1 MFLPSTSRKWNR
13 EPERKTRKTKGEQ
26 GLVPGVENVITES
39 SLTSYSGCLCL
50 TWLQN
55 WASWLDSGWRLSLS
69 ALDCLLLRSNG
80 ISFTSFSVLLLTV
93 SHAAHSGWH
102 QVLYA
107 EWLILA
113 LNSWSP
119 AATHLQSAGMTDV
132 CYRYRW
138 APSHFFLVVPR
149 AMFVV
154 IWEIRTGS
162 VYTGSQN
169 LGSVGHVSLHL
180 CNCSN

>member
-39 SLTSYSGCLCL
+39 SLISYSGCLCL

-80 ISFTSFSVLLLTV
+80 ISFTSSSVLLLTV
-93 SHAAHSGWH
+93 SHVAQAGVKYSTLNDWYWPWIPDPPLPPTSKVLGW
-102 QVLYA
+102 
-107 EWLILA
+107 
-113 LNSWSP
+113 P
-119 AATHLQSAGMTDV
+119 TCATATAG
-132 CYRYRW
+132 
-138 APSHFFLVVPR
+138 
-149 AMFVV
+149 
-154 IWEIRTGS
+154 
-162 VYTGSQN
+162 
-169 LGSVGHVSLHL
+169 LHL
-180 CNCSN
+180 ISSWLSRVPCL